1 MSSRRGK
8 SGFTLIEVLAAF
20 AIALMIIGPIASIIS
35 GVAGTFSGLERSAQ
49 RRVDLQAA
57 GAAAMVAEPLTPG
70 TRTVGDFTI
79 RVTPYGSGDERDLQQ
94 AGWRL
99 YTVAVSKAKGS
110 SRGVI
115 LETVRIGRL

>member
-1 MSSRRGK
+1 MSRRRK

-20 AIALMIIGPIASIIS
+20 AIALMIIGPIASIVG

-57 GAAAMVAEPLTPG
+57 GAAAMVAEPLSPG
-70 TRTVGDFTI
+70 TRTVGDFAI
-79 RVTPYGSGDERDLQQ
+79 RVTPYDSGDARNLQQ

-99 YTVAVSKAKGS
+99 YTVAVSKATGRP
-110 SRGVI
+110 RGII

>member
-1 MSSRRGK
+1 MSRRRK

-57 GAAAMVAEPLTPG
+57 GAAAMVAEPLSPG

-79 RVTPYGSGDERDLQQ
+79 RVTPYDSGDERSLQQ

-99 YTVAVSKAKGS
+99 YTVAVSKATGN
-110 SRGVI
+110 SRAVI